1 MEKRIKIVSVVPDDD
16 VQQCHQIKMSN
27 ARKCVIKYRFDFKL
41 SRQDGTP
48 SLPRLAISEKFK
60 GGEALSLSLPFPAQ
74 HDFPSFKSE
83 ETEDFLCP
91 SVVALRSS
99 IPPPPATLLQAGW
112 VREAGECAIKLFN
125 QNW

>member
-48 SLPRLAISEKFK
+48 SLPRLAISKKFK

-74 HDFPSFKSE
+74 HDFPSFKS
-83 ETEDFLCP
+83 
-91 SVVALRSS
+91 VVALRSS
-99 IPPPPATLLQAGW
+99 IPPPPATLLQAGR